1 MPRYTY
7 RCRTC
12 VREFEVFHGMSEKL
26 ENCDECSG
34 VLFRVPS
41 TTFTTTKTSTTE
53 KPGQVVK
60 EFIQDAKE
68 EIEAEK
74 QLLEPEIDEYSEFD
88 PGRHDA
94 SKGSLPPRM
103 VKYGIHSIYRL

>member
-1 MPRYTY
+1 M
-7 RCRTC
+7 
-12 VREFEVFHGMSEKL
+12 FHGMSEKL

-74 QLLEPEIDEYSEFD
+74 EKMKLGLD
-88 PGRHDA
+88 
-94 SKGSLPPRM
+94 K
-103 VKYGIHSIYRL
+103 